1 MKSLKVAVAILS
13 LSATVAYAQV
23 PSTSGSAAGVAQTA
37 QTGQP
42 AQPAQNDGRVAQH
55 AAPASGQSKTKE
67 CVGPV
72 SFCNTFFGS

>member
-13 LSATVAYAQV
+13 LSATVAYAQT
-23 PSTSGSAAGVAQTA
+23 PATSAVAAGVAQTA
-37 QTGQP
+37 QAGQP
-42 AQPAQNDGRVAQH
+42 ATQNDGGADQGAH
-55 AAPASGQSKTKE
+55 ASGKSTAKE